1 MSGDVAEWDEEA
13 VPPAPAPAA
22 PRTMRLPPGPGNEAA
37 ATTAPETRAHAAPET
52 GARAGPQLFFGSV
65 DEFLREKLRFTYAR
79 RVGPQGSMRWAAEW
93 WRYPEAISRLDS
105 LWRAWEALRLEGTF
119 GMSMW
124 WRDHADHHMRM
135 LMSPEGPFA
144 AARDQN
150 GEGDP
155 LPYTAPPAGMFIDV
169 RTLPS

>member
-13 VPPAPAPAA
+13 APPAPAPAA
-22 PRTMRLPPGPGNEAA
+22 PRTVKLPPRSGTESA
-37 ATTAPETRAHAAPET
+37 ATTAPDAGAP
-52 GARAGPQLFFGSV
+52 AGPQLFFGSV
-65 DEFLREKLRFTYAR
+65 DEFLREKLRFTDAR
-79 RVGPQGSMRWAAEW
+79 RVGPQGSMRWAADW

-119 GMSMW
+119 GMSVW
-124 WRDHADHHMRM
+124 WRDQADHHMRM
-135 LMSPEGPFA
+135 LMSPEGTSA

-155 LPYTAPPAGMFIDV
+155 LLYTAPPTGMLIDV

>member
-1 MSGDVAEWDEEA
+1 MSGDVAEWDQEA
-13 VPPAPAPAA
+13 ATPAPAPAA
-22 PRTMRLPPGPGNEAA
+22 PRTRRLPPQPGTESAA
-37 ATTAPETRAHAAPET
+37 NTAPDT
-52 GARAGPQLFFGSV
+52 GARAVPQLFLVRLMSFCARSCDSRTRAV
-65 DEFLREKLRFTYAR
+65 SAR
-79 RVGPQGSMRWAAEW
+79 RVPCGGRRTGGAIRRRSADSM
-93 WRYPEAISRLDS
+93 P

-155 LPYTAPPAGMFIDV
+155 LPYTAPPAGMLIDV